1 MFVQILG
8 DFLLLMGLGVV
19 GWFLLATIR
28 MPAAEVLGPVVLI
41 GAMRAL
47 HLDLP
52 LSPPFLFSVV
62 QIVIGIFIGSM
73 LNRETVRELK
83 PMFLPALIVI
93 GWALSIIFIIG
104 FFLAR
109 YTALDLY
116 TAMLSASMGG
126 LPEITII
133 ALASGAGVAVIVVTQ
148 MFRLLITIF
157 TFPFI
162 LKWFEKKKPSPV
174 NSARD
179 AVTNPAD
186 NQTGGNHPVKKG
198 KAGLITADL
207 KSRVKMFFSYKTLE
221 RFHRS
226 FRMSWARILFTLAVA
241 ASGGLLFMKLGV
253 PAGLLVGATVFI
265 ASVSIAGAEVS
276 RLSPRLFDLLLVYIG
291 ITIADHISF
300 EMISTMGNLD
310 LLLPILIA
318 TAIIFATSFLTSWII
333 CKVTKWDYPTC
344 FLSAAPSG
352 FTLMTVLAVK
362 YGLDPIKVSM
372 LHLCRLL
379 SIKLFLPFL
388 FMYLMSR

>member
-1 MFVQILG
+1 MSLQILV

-19 GWFLLATIR
+19 GWFLLAAIR
-28 MPAAEVLGPVVLI
+28 MPAAEVLGPVLLI

-47 HLDLP
+47 NPDLP

-62 QIVIGIFIGSM
+62 QVVIGIFIGSM
-73 LNRETVRELK
+73 LNRDTVRELK
-83 PMFLPALIVI
+83 PMIFPALIVI

-133 ALASGAGVAVIVVTQ
+133 AMASGAGVAVIVVTH
-148 MFRLLITIF
+148 MLRLLITIF

-162 LKWFEKKKPSPV
+162 LKWFAKKIPGSV
-174 NSARD
+174 NSA
-179 AVTNPAD
+179 
-186 NQTGGNHPVKKG
+186 GGAFTSAAGNLAGSNLPDKKG
-198 KAGLITADL
+198 KVGPITLEL
-207 KSRVKMFFSYKTLE
+207 KSRVKLFFSFETLK
-221 RFHRS
+221 RHHRS
-226 FRMSWARILFTLAVA
+226 IRISWARILFTLAVA
-241 ASGGLLFMKLGV
+241 ASGGLIFMKLGV
-253 PAGLLVGATVFI
+253 PAGLLVGSTVFI
-265 ASVSIAGAEVS
+265 ASASVAGAEIS

-291 ITIADHISF
+291 ITIADYISF
-300 EMISTMGNLD
+300 EMISTMGNRD
-310 LLLPILIA
+310 LLVPILIA
-318 TAIIFATSFLTSWII
+318 TVIIFATSFLISWVI
-333 CKVTKWDYPTC
+333 CKVTGWDYPTC

-352 FTLMTVLAVK
+352 FTLMTLLAVK
-362 YGLDPIKVSM
+362 YGLDPVKVSM